1 MQITSFDDIVQVLK
15 SQKVPITV
23 VVAPAQDELSI
34 NAVEY
39 TYQQL
44 GKNIVDII
52 LVGDKE
58 EIIKLI
64 DRDKLSPFLK
74 DKIID
79 IKDKD
84 ETMYTAMQLVRD
96 GKANILAKGKITSDQ
111 LMHFIVDEKR
121 GLRNPGNVISH
132 IRVFET
138 PKGMLLMSDG
148 GIIIH
153 PTPAIKQKIVDNA
166 REVAVR
172 LGIEPRIAQLDGTY
186 TLAQAMQN
194 ESNVLI
200 MPWITPGNIVY
211 KAVIHELPWTL
222 KYERSIPD
230 SHNGTIYIF
239 KKINNTQASGY
250 LLIAAA
256 ENTADCAKKKAA
268 LQSAIQESKNLGLG
282 RPDKIKVG
290 LLDFTEQH
298 IPEVPSI
305 QDCITLVEDYKDS
318 PEVVVE
324 GPMAYD
330 IVNSA
335 EAARIKNF
343 MGNKSQVAGNPDII
357 FCPDTDCAQFLC
369 EVYQNFDKWQ
379 LPWVAGDISYGA
391 SSIVLIPSRSDA
403 ETHKFYSLITAF
415 YLNLDQK

>member
-186 TLAQAMQN
+186 TRA
-194 ESNVLI
+194 
-200 MPWITPGNIVY
+200 
-211 KAVIHELPWTL
+211 
-222 KYERSIPD
+222 
-230 SHNGTIYIF
+230 
-239 KKINNTQASGY
+239 
-250 LLIAAA
+250 
-256 ENTADCAKKKAA
+256 
-268 LQSAIQESKNLGLG
+268 
-282 RPDKIKVG
+282 
-290 LLDFTEQH
+290 
-298 IPEVPSI
+298 
-305 QDCITLVEDYKDS
+305 
-318 PEVVVE
+318 
-324 GPMAYD
+324 
-330 IVNSA
+330 
-335 EAARIKNF
+335 
-343 MGNKSQVAGNPDII
+343 
-357 FCPDTDCAQFLC
+357 
-369 EVYQNFDKWQ
+369 
-379 LPWVAGDISYGA
+379 
-391 SSIVLIPSRSDA
+391 SDA
-403 ETHKFYSLITAF
+403 E
-415 YLNLDQK
+415 